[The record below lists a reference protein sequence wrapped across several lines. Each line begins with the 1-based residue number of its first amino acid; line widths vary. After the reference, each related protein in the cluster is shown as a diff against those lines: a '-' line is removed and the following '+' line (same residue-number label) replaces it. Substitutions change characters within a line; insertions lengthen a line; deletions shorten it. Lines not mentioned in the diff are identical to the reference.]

1 MNFVLYFRQFFN
13 IKYPFK
19 FQCPYIRAI
28 SCGTGEN
35 RRTSR
40 HLEKTWQF
48 LPLIYQWK
56 ISITASSSWSK
67 WSFVLKTL
75 TYLKRA
81 ICWGKSKGWI
91 TINHHSWKWS
101 WKVIFQINWL
111 SVNENF
117 WYQEWI
123 LFHHF
128 LHFWNQK
135 ALSAAMECSV
145 LWCNVTCAHMYVLVW
160 CIHTCVCARMHVM
173 HALVHA
179 HTVHS

>member
-91 TINHHSWKWS
+91 TINHYSGKWS
-101 WKVIFQINWL
+101 WKVIFPINWL

-117 WYQEWI
+117 WYQDEYFSTI
-123 LFHHF
+123 FFIFGTKGLYQ
-128 LHFWNQK
+128 LQWNVVFSWPF
-135 ALSAAMECSV
+135 AYWELS
-145 LWCNVTCAHMYVLVW
+145 LQ
-160 CIHTCVCARMHVM
+160 
-173 HALVHA
+173 
-179 HTVHS
+179 

>member
-1 MNFVLYFRQFFN
+1 MNLSFISDKQSQFYN

-111 SVNENF
+111 SVDENF

-128 LHFWNQK
+128 LHFWNPK

-145 LWCNVTCAHMYVLVW
+145 LLTFCLLRFIIAVDQLT
-160 CIHTCVCARMHVM
+160 
-173 HALVHA
+173 
-179 HTVHS
+179 

>member
-1 MNFVLYFRQFFN
+1 MNLSFISDKQSQFFN

-40 HLEKTWQF
+40 HLEKNWQL

-101 WKVIFQINWL
+101 WKVIFFQINWL
-111 SVNENF
+111 SQLMRISHTKNDYFSTIFFIFGTQRLYQLQWNVVFF
-117 WYQEWI
+117 WPFAYWDSSLQ
-123 LFHHF
+123 
-128 LHFWNQK
+128 
-135 ALSAAMECSV
+135 
-145 LWCNVTCAHMYVLVW
+145 
-160 CIHTCVCARMHVM
+160 
-173 HALVHA
+173 
-179 HTVHS
+179 

>member
-1 MNFVLYFRQFFN
+1 MYFVGIHQNRFQMNLSFISDKQSQFFN

-117 WYQEWI
+117 WYQELI
-123 LFHHF
+123 SFPPFSSF
-128 LHFWNQK
+128 LEPK
-135 ALSAAMECSV
+135 GIIS
-145 LWCNVTCAHMYVLVW
+145 CNG
-160 CIHTCVCARMHVM
+160 I
-173 HALVHA
+173 
-179 HTVHS
+179 